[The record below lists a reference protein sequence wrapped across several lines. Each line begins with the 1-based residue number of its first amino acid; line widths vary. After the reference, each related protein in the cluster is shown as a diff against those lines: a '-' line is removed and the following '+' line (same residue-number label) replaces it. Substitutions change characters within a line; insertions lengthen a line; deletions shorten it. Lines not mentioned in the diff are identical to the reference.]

1 MVLVLGTNMAAAS
14 DTGTVV
20 IVVMVMVFRLFVALF
35 MDEEEKT

>member
-1 MVLVLGTNMAAAS
+1 MVLVLGTYMAAAS

-35 MDEEEKT
+35 VDEEEKT